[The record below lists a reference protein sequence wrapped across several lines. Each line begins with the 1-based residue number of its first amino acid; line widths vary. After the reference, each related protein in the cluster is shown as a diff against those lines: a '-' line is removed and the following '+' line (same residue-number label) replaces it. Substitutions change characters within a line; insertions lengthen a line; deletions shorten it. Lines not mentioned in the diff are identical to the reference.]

1 MKKETD
7 NSVKDQNATCD
18 NNMLPV
24 RFFSTIEGYLYP
36 HTYIGKFKHKMNF
49 EQVKENI
56 AHAFSLGA
64 SKIKLYENYS
74 KKNDFLEIN
83 KEDFSKEE
91 IEAGFQKIQLKNKI
105 KLLEDR
111 KSNNNKSIIFF
122 QKANDKIDK
131 EILSL
136 STFAN

>member
-1 MKKETD
+1 MKTKTD
-7 NSVKDQNATCD
+7 ISVKDQNTTCD
-18 NNMLPV
+18 NSMLPV
-24 RFFSTIEGYLYP
+24 RFFSTIEGYLFTY
-36 HTYIGKFKHKMNF
+36 TYIGKLKPKMNF

-56 AHAFSLGA
+56 AHAFLLGA
-64 SKIKLYENYS
+64 SKIRLYENYS

-83 KEDFSKEE
+83 KEDFLKEE
-91 IEAGFQKIQLKNKI
+91 IEYGFQKIQLKNKI

-111 KSNNNKSIIFF
+111 KSNNNKSIEFH

-136 STFAN
+136 SSFAN

>member
-1 MKKETD
+1 MKTETD
-7 NSVKDQNATCD
+7 NSVQDQNDTCD

-24 RFFSTIEGYLYP
+24 RFFSTIEGYLFP
-36 HTYIGKFKHKMNF
+36 HTYIGKLKPKMNF

-56 AHAFSLGA
+56 AHAFSIGA
-64 SKIKLYENYS
+64 SKVRLYENYS
-74 KKNDFLEIN
+74 KKSDFLEIN
-83 KEDFSKEE
+83 KADFSKEKIE
-91 IEAGFQKIQLKNKI
+91 IGFQKIQLKNKI

-111 KSNNNKSIIFF
+111 KINNNKSIEFY

-136 STFAN
+136 STLTN